1 MFICLFVYELSKKN
15 VTHSRFQSE
24 KEYFY
29 ECIRRIF
36 PIKYFCPLINGVEKK
51 NNSDL
56 ENESWTIDR
65 SLRFFFNLNEKLI
78 YFCIYLIMWAH
89 TIQNFNNVFIKK
101 NQIETPKYDVW
112 KYTNT
117 IDKNIISSE
126 KFSECFNQLKF

>member
-1 MFICLFVYELSKKN
+1 
-15 VTHSRFQSE
+15 
-24 KEYFY
+24 
-29 ECIRRIF
+29 
-36 PIKYFCPLINGVEKK
+36 
-51 NNSDL
+51 
-56 ENESWTIDR
+56 
-65 SLRFFFNLNEKLI
+65 
-78 YFCIYLIMWAH
+78 MWAH